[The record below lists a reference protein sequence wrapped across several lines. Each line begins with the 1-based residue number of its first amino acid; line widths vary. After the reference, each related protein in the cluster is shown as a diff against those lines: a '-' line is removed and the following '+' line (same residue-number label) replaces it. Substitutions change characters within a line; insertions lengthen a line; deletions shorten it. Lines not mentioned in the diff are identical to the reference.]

1 MLEPDRVKQ
10 GRDMHVDDIKARVRG
25 DNYVVDPHEVAAA
38 LLRRGVGL
46 GALSGLC
53 GPGVPASRRG
63 ARDRAAPAPPR
74 HRGS

>member
-10 GRDMHVDDIKARVRG
+10 GRDMHVDEIKARVRG
-25 DNYVVDPHEVAAA
+25 DTYVVDPQEVAAA

-46 GALSGLC
+46 GALSGAN
-53 GPGVPASRRG
+53 GAVSRRG
-63 ARDRAAPAPPR
+63 ARDRAAPPPPR